1 LREEAKELTSSE
13 TLLKRSDLISR
24 SGPQTR
30 ACSRQE
36 VILKRSAPQAQREE
50 TMREI
55 NVKSITEKVRELCM
69 EANTDLGGDVL
80 QAFDRAMEKEESPLG
95 LEILKELKENA
106 RIAKE
111 ERVAMC
117 QDTGF
122 AVIFM
127 ELGQD
132 VHLVGGDLKEAIFE
146 GVRRGYRDGYLRK
159 SICHPFTRANT
170 GDNTPAIIHTE
181 IVPGDKV
188 KVIVAPKGGGS
199 ENMSRVVML
208 TPSDGVEGIKR
219 FVVQRV
225 KESGSNPCPPTIVGV
240 GIGGTFEQAALLA
253 KKSLLRSL
261 GSKNPDPELEKLE
274 SEILTEINKLGIGPQ
289 GLGGRTTSLAV
300 HILMM
305 PCHIASF
312 PLAVNIQC
320 HAQRH
325 KEAII

>member
-1 LREEAKELTSSE
+1 
-13 TLLKRSDLISR
+13 
-24 SGPQTR
+24 
-30 ACSRQE
+30 
-36 VILKRSAPQAQREE
+36 
-50 TMREI
+50 MREI
-55 NVKSITEKVRELCM
+55 DVKLITEKVRDLCM
-69 EANTDLGGDVL
+69 KANTDLGEDVL
-80 QAFDRAMEKEESPLG
+80 QAFDRAMEREESPLG
-95 LEILKELKENA
+95 IEILKELKENA

-111 ERVAMC
+111 ESVPIC

-122 AVIFM
+122 AVVFID
-127 ELGQD
+127 LGQE
-132 VHLVGGDLKEAIFE
+132 VHLAGGNLKEAIEE
-146 GVRRGYRDGYLRK
+146 GVRQGFRDGYLRK
-159 SICHPFTRANT
+159 SVCHPFTRVNT

-181 IVPGDKV
+181 VVPGDKIR
-188 KVIVAPKGGGS
+188 VIVAPKGGGS

-253 KKSLLRSL
+253 KKSLLRPL
-261 GSKNPDPELEKLE
+261 GSKNPVPELDRLE
-274 SEILTEINKLGIGPQ
+274 SEILTEINRLGIGPQ

-300 HILMM
+300 HMLLM

-320 HAQRH
+320 HVQRH
-325 KEAII
+325 KEAEI

>member
-1 LREEAKELTSSE
+1 MSPVEVRGDESRFTSHE
-13 TLLKRSDLISR
+13 
-24 SGPQTR
+24 GN
-30 ACSRQE
+30 
-36 VILKRSAPQAQREE
+36 
-50 TMREI
+50 MRELD
-55 NVKSITEKVRELCM
+55 VKVITERVRDLCM
-69 EANTDLGGDVL
+69 KANTDLGEDVL
-80 QAFDRAMEKEESPLG
+80 QAIDRAIEKEESPLG
-95 LEILKELKENA
+95 IEILKELKKNA

-111 ERVAMC
+111 ENVPIC

-122 AVIFM
+122 AVVFV

-132 VHLVGGDLKEAIFE
+132 VHLVGGNLNEAIDE
-146 GVRRGYRDGYLRK
+146 GVRQGYRDGYLRK

-181 IVPGDKV
+181 AVPGDKV
-188 KVIVAPKGGGS
+188 KITVAPKGGGS
-199 ENMSRVVML
+199 ENMSRVTML

-240 GIGGTFEQAALLA
+240 GIGGTLEQAGLLA
-253 KKSLLRSL
+253 KKSLLRVL
-261 GSKNPDPELEKLE
+261 GTKNPDPALDQLE
-274 SEILTEINKLGIGPQ
+274 SEILTEINRLGIGPQ

-305 PCHIASF
+305 PCHIASL

-325 KEAII
+325 RETTI